1 MPATTKT
8 PLGASTT
15 NRKWYLDV
23 DTSTSGVASWVPVL
37 GITNRAPNFDNAN
50 LEDDSD
56 FDSGGFQSQT
66 KTAAGWAAQ
75 ATVARKVT
83 AADATAYDPGQ
94 EFLRTKSIGKFGPA
108 NSVKVRIY
116 EMEPSGP
123 RVEAYFGVAAVSWQE
138 QGGAE
143 QALDTVQFTLT
154 GQGQL
159 AAIAHPDT
167 GAAIPTI
174 ASLQFSGA
182 VTATTIPAAGG
193 TAVRITRQP
202 LPRHDRHHVH
212 RHRRAELHRRV
223 RRHDPGHRAGA
234 RRRVGHPRR
243 DQRGRRVR
251 RLPDHL
257 RLMALR
263 DLQAFLEDDGLEYPL
278 LAVAFGG
285 PEQVPGRQD
294 VQGAVTGRQ
303 DRPVASRRSPT
314 SASAPTGRRPPP
326 GGPRGAEARRR
337 PGTVAVQAGARPGL
351 RRDARRR
358 REVDGPEDGSRRTP
372 T

>member
-23 DTSTSGVASWVPVL
+23 DTSTSGVATWLPVL
-37 GITNRAPNFDNAN
+37 GITNFAPNFDNAN

-83 AADATAYDPGQ
+83 AADATAYDAGQ
-94 EFLRTKSIGKFGPA
+94 EYLRSKSIGKFGPA

-116 EMEPSGP
+116 EMEPNGP

-193 TAVRITRQP
+193 TAVRITGNHFLGTTAITFIGTAAPNFIVVSDGTIQVTAP
-202 LPRHDRHHVH
+202 AHAAGSGTLV
-212 RHRRAELHRRV
+212 V
-223 RRHDPGHRAGA
+223 TNGAGA
-234 RRRVGHPRR
+234 
-243 DQRGRRVR
+243 
-251 RLPDHL
+251 
-257 RLMALR
+257 
-263 DLQAFLEDDGLEYPL
+263 
-278 LAVAFGG
+278 
-285 PEQVPGRQD
+285 
-294 VQGAVTGRQ
+294 
-303 DRPVASRRSPT
+303 
-314 SASAPTGRRPPP
+314 SAGFPITY
-326 GGPRGAEARRR
+326 
-337 PGTVAVQAGARPGL
+337 V
-351 RRDARRR
+351 
-358 REVDGPEDGSRRTP
+358 
-372 T
+372 